1 MGYCE
6 KGKELKYLE
15 SKVLEENERI
25 KKILSES
32 DVSLEFQD
40 LIE

>member
-6 KGKELKYLE
+6 KGKELKYLK
-15 SKVLEENERI
+15 SKVSEENERI
-25 KKILSES
+25 RKTLSES

-40 LIE
+40 LIK